1 VTDRSLRADQL
12 AHARR
17 TNPQPDDARLAEIR
31 AYASILSASGPDTE
45 GGRLDWLLACVDQL
59 TTALVRAGIV
69 RADDTPAEMLEHI
82 AATGE
87 QVNAIT
93 WGTTCLS
100 CARVLDGSIQ
110 ETERAEKAEAAIARV
125 REYCTLLAD
134 ASRRV
139 AARETAQDVIRLL
152 DGNAVAEVIVDR
164 SSVGSPEVKAV
175 AALTPPEDVQRIL
188 QRVREAQDADWQP
201 GSVPGITPCRT
212 TTHCANWGFCHR
224 CAPEFA
230 VETLRLF
237 RAAEHDEEN
246 GSEVYAAIIAQ
257 VAADAYT
264 PLHQPIPEE
273 S

>member
-31 AYASILSASGPDTE
+31 DQI
-45 GGRLDWLLACVDQL
+45 RLACSKDAGFSCSLVDLEPHDYQVAADTIIGEVVQPLMARVDQL

-93 WGTTCLS
+93 WGTDCLS

-110 ETERAEKAEAAIARV
+110 ETERAEKAEAAITRV
-125 REYCTLLAD
+125 RAYCALAAD
-134 ASRRV
+134 SCRV
-139 AARETAQDVIRLL
+139 AARETAQDVLRLL
-152 DGNAVAEVIVDR
+152 DGD
-164 SSVGSPEVKAV
+164 GP
-175 AALTPPEDVQRIL
+175 TPGAPRAD
-188 QRVREAQDADWQP
+188 DADWNGPEDAAYDGAERVPCSMTVLRQFGGSPMFPHRPHPWAPQP
-201 GSVPGITPCRT
+201 GMTPAWCPGTP
-212 TTHCANWGFCHR
+212 
-224 CAPEFA
+224 
-230 VETLRLF
+230 
-237 RAAEHDEEN
+237 
-246 GSEVYAAIIAQ
+246 
-257 VAADAYT
+257 T
-264 PLHQPIPEE
+264 PTEE